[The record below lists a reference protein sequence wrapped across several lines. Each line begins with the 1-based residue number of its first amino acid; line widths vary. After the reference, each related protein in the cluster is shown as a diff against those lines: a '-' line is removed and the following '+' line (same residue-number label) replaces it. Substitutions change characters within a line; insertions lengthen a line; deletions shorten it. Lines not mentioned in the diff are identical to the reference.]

1 MQVRPINPI
10 NVVSFCNLSSQVE
23 NTSSQ
28 LSHLEMNN
36 SSEEERARALL
47 QSLKLNRIPLGSFYQ
62 H

>member
-23 NTSSQ
+23 NTNSQ

-36 SSEEERARALL
+36 SSEEERARTLL
-47 QSLKLNRIPLGSFYQ
+47 QSQKLNRIPLGSFSQY
-62 H
+62 

>member
-23 NTSSQ
+23 NTNSQ

-36 SSEEERARALL
+36 SSEEERARTLL
-47 QSLKLNRIPLGSFYQ
+47 QNHYCKAQ
-62 H
+62 